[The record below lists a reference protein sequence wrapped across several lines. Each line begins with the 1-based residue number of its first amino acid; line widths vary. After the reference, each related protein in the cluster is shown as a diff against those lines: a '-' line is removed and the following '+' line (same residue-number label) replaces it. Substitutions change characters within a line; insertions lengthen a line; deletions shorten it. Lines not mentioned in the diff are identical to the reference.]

1 MKWKVAVCPF
11 QAQIGDVS
19 ANLERAEQLIREA
32 ASQGAQVVL
41 LQELW
46 STGYD
51 LSQVNQLADPEGQ
64 TVEALMSRLAR
75 ELNLHIVAGAIALKR
90 EERTYD
96 TVLMFDP
103 SGQRVL
109 EYDKAHLF
117 TVTGEENY
125 FQSGSEIPMVEIMGV
140 KCAVMICYDIRFP
153 ELARQLALAGAQVL
167 FVPAAWGNP
176 RLHHWR
182 TLNTARAIEN
192 QMFVISCNGLDR
204 IGEASLCGNS
214 MIIDPWGEVLLE
226 TGEQEG
232 VFVQEIDLS
241 MVADVR
247 QRVPVF
253 KDRRPELYR

>member
-1 MKWKVAVCPF
+1 MKWKVAVCPMS
-11 QAQIGDVS
+11 AQIGDVS
-19 ANLERAEQLIREA
+19 ANLLRAEQLIREA
-32 ASQGAQVVL
+32 SSQGAEVVL

-51 LSQVNQLADPEGQ
+51 LSQVNRLADPAGGAIE
-64 TVEALMSRLAR
+64 ELMSRLAR
-75 ELNLHIVAGAIALKR
+75 ELNLHIVAGAIALNR
-90 EERTYD
+90 DQRTYD
-96 TVLMFDP
+96 TALVFDP
-103 SGQRVL
+103 SGKRVL
-109 EYDKAHLF
+109 EYDKTHLF
-117 TVTGEENY
+117 TVTGEDNY
-125 FQSGSEIPMVEIMGV
+125 FQSGSEIPTVEINGI

-153 ELARQLALAGAQVL
+153 ELARQLALTGVQVL

-182 TLNTARAIEN
+182 TLNIARAIEN

-204 IGEASLCGNS
+204 VGEASLCGNS
-214 MIIDPWGEVLLE
+214 MVIDPWGEVLLE

-241 MVADVR
+241 AVADVR
-247 QRVPVF
+247 QRVPIF